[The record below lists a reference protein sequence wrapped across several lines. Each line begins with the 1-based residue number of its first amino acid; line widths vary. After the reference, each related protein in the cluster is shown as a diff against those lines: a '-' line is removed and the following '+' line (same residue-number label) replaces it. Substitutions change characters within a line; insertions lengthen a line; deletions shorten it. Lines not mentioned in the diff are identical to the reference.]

1 MTVEESVAEHYTTG
15 GLLERILAALTSLGV
30 DPSRARPAD
39 LKPVDEFHIGG
50 AAATRALLAQLSLT
64 PKSAVLD
71 IGSGLG
77 GTARLVA
84 EETGASVTG
93 VDLTPEFVSTAGAL
107 SRLVGLADRTSFEV
121 GSALAMPFADD
132 SFDVALLLHVGMNI
146 PDKAALMAEAARV
159 LKPGGTFAVYDVMK
173 VGPDA
178 IDFPVPWAETAGQS
192 FLATVDDYQAAAV
205 AAGFSEVTSQDRSAK
220 ALDFFADQRARMEAE
235 GAPALGIHLLLGTSR
250 AEKIANMVSNISAGR
265 IAPTELVLKL

>member
-30 DPSRARPAD
+30 DPSRAQPAD

-64 PKSAVLD
+64 PESAVLD

-192 FLATVDDYQAAAV
+192 FLATVDDYRAAAV

-220 ALDFFADQRARMEAE
+220 ALDFFADQRARMETE

-265 IAPTELVLKL
+265 IAPTELLLKL